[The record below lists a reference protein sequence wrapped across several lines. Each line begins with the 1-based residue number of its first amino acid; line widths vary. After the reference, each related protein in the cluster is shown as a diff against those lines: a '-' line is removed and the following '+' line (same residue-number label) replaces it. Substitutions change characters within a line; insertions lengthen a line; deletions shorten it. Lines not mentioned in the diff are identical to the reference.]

1 MQNKKYFNSPP
12 CKRLYQ
18 SLQKKSANPNS
29 AQMKRNRDIHAVDVM
44 DLHAKDKFYNDP
56 NGGAD
61 ATNIMM
67 MRSAIQAYDP
77 LISLGREDD
86 VPPQELFMMY
96 ATQSE
101 DGSCTTAVAIAGVSN
116 TNSNSPAQ
124 FRTKQPRNIIT
135 NSTQSMFDATQRYWS
150 LTKIIKLTK

>member
-1 MQNKKYFNSPP
+1 
-12 CKRLYQ
+12 
-18 SLQKKSANPNS
+18 
-29 AQMKRNRDIHAVDVM
+29 M
-44 DLHAKDKFYNDP
+44 DLHAKDRFYNDP
-56 NGGAD
+56 NSGAD
-61 ATNIMM
+61 ATNVMM

-101 DGSCTTAVAIAGVSN
+101 DGSTTAVAFAGVSN
-116 TNSNSPAQ
+116 TNSVPAQ

-135 NSTQSMFDATQRYWS
+135 NSTQSMFDATQRY
-150 LTKIIKLTK
+150 